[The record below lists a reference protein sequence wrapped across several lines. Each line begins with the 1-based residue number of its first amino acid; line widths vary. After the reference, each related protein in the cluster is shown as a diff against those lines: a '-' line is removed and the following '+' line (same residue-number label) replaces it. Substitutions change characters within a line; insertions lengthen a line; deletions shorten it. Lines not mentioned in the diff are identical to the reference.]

1 VRDTIT
7 NSAPSAT
14 STHTIEFT
22 LTNSVPAG
30 GQIVLTPQDSRFTI
44 HSAFSYTD
52 VDFATAPGMIFSEHN
67 LAAVESATEHGVY
80 VTTGTHG
87 SIRFVLNSTSGLSAG
102 ERVRIILGQGA
113 SFGAMGSSTIT
124 NHSAIGSYRI
134 GIETKDVLGNRIDQ
148 GTAMIAVVRPIA
160 VSSVPIA
167 VPPTRSSGLPAGTIE
182 ANSSSVEL
190 YLQTN
195 LPATCRYSTTP
206 NTAYAAMTGIF
217 TTSSFGMVFTTTVT
231 GLSNGATYTYYVR
244 CDAVQ
249 GAVNTDD
256 YVISFTLKPTPSTNT
271 SGDGGGGGSSGSGG
285 VGPYPGGSAVLYKS
299 NVTLAGWTSPNG
311 TIQILRD
318 GIVSATTQATQT
330 GSFKTDITG
339 LERGVYTFAISSKD
353 ADARETGLVS
363 TTLTLNA
370 GTNNTVTDIVL
381 PPTLSAPAV
390 GAGEDVI
397 VSGYAVPSSLVELL
411 WAPEKTAT
419 AVRTYSTTTS
429 AISATRPGAWSITIP
444 AKDVSRGVY
453 IARVRVSLGTEQRS
467 DLSPS
472 IRVGVGE
479 STGQGGMR
487 SDLNN
492 DKKVNL
498 VDFSILLSNWG
509 TDGVGDINTD
519 GTVNLADFS
528 ILLFDWTG

>member
-22 LTNSVPAG
+22 LTHALPPN
-30 GQIVLTPQDSRFTI
+30 GQIVVTPQDGRFTI
-44 HSAFSYTD
+44 HPAFTYTD
-52 VDFATAPGMIFSEHN
+52 VDFASAPGMIFSEHA
-67 LAAVESATEHGVY
+67 LASVESPTEHGVY

-87 SIRFVLNSTSGLSAG
+87 SIRFVLNSSSGLSAG

-113 SFGAMGSSTIT
+113 AFGAVGSSTIT
-124 NHSAIGSYRI
+124 NYSVAGSYRI
-134 GIETKDVLGNRIDQ
+134 GIETQDAVGNRIDQ
-148 GTAMIAVVRPIA
+148 GTAMIAIVRPIA

-167 VPPTRSSGLPAGTIE
+167 VPPTRSGGLPAGTIE
-182 ANSSSVEL
+182 ANSPSVEL
-190 YLQTN
+190 FLQTN
-195 LPATCRYSTTP
+195 LPARCRYSTVP
-206 NTAYAAMTGIF
+206 NTPYASMTGALTASGF
-217 TTSSFGMVFTTTVT
+217 DMVFTTTVT
-231 GLSNGATYTYYVR
+231 GLSNGTTYTYYVR

-256 YVISFTLKPTPSTNT
+256 YVISFTLKPTPSSNT

-311 TIQILRD
+311 TVRILRD
-318 GIVSATTQATQT
+318 GTVSATTQATQS

-339 LERGVYTFAISSKD
+339 LERGVYTFTLSSRD
-353 ADARETGLVS
+353 AEARDSGAVS

-381 PPTLSAPAV
+381 PPTLSAP
-390 GAGEDVI
+390 GADLGEDI
-397 VSGYAVPSSLVELL
+397 TVSGYAVPSSRVELL
-411 WAPEKTAT
+411 WASEKTAT
-419 AVRTYSTTTS
+419 AVRTYYATSSPSTS
-429 AISATRPGAWSITIP
+429 TRPGAWSIIIP
-444 AKDVSRGVY
+444 AKDVTRGIY
-453 IARVRVSLGTEQRS
+453 IARARVLLGTEQRS

-472 IRVGVGE
+472 VRVGVGE
-479 STGQGGMR
+479 SAATGGMR

-498 VDFSILLSNWG
+498 VDFSILLTNWG
-509 TDGVGDINTD
+509 TGGKGDINVD